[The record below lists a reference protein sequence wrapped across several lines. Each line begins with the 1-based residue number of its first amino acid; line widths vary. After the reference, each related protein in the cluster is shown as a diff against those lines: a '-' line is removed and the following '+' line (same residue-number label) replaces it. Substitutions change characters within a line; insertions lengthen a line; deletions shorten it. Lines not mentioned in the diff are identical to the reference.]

1 MTIKKF
7 SIPKIKEEEVNC
19 PTLGGKVRVTTMT
32 VGDAMRQQELIGGKE
47 ETTITEMI
55 SVSLMCSMKTSDGSY
70 LIPENDRLAEVCTL
84 DNKTATMLYAAYL
97 RLNPIEAGTL
107 EDKKK

>member
-1 MTIKKF
+1 MTLKKF
-7 SIPKIKEEEVNC
+7 SIPKMNDEEVNC
-19 PTLGGKVRVTTMT
+19 PALGGKVRVTTMT
-32 VGDAMRQQELIGGKE
+32 VGDAMRQQELMGSKE
-47 ETTITEMI
+47 EPTITEMI
-55 SVSLMCSMKTSDGSY
+55 ACSLMCSMKISDGSY

-97 RLNPIEAGTL
+97 RLNPIETSKL